1 MTKHPETKKE
11 KQRKKNRKNWELF
24 LHFDR
29 FRDNVDIA
37 APEFKPPPPPPEKS
51 KEDKQQEIWS
61 AKLHEVKNLNTGRR
75 EAAKERWNRF
85 AATSDAGS
93 RGR

>member
-1 MTKHPETKKE
+1 MTKKPESKKE
-11 KQRKKNRKNWELF
+11 KQRKKNRKNWEFF
-24 LHFDR
+24 LQSER
-29 FRDNVDIA
+29 LRDNVDIA
-37 APEFKPPPPPPEKS
+37 APEFKPAPPPPPKS

-61 AKLHEVKNLNTGRR
+61 AKLQEVKNLTTGRR

-85 AATSDAGS
+85 AATSDAGA

>member
-1 MTKHPETKKE
+1 MSKKPLSKKE
-11 KQRKKNRKNWELF
+11 KQRQKNRKNWMLF
-24 LHFDR
+24 LQFDR
-29 FRDNVDIA
+29 MREQVDIA
-37 APEFKPPPPPPEKS
+37 APEYVATPPPKKT
-51 KEDKQQEIWS
+51 KEQKQQEIWS

-85 AATSDAGS
+85 AGTEESGA